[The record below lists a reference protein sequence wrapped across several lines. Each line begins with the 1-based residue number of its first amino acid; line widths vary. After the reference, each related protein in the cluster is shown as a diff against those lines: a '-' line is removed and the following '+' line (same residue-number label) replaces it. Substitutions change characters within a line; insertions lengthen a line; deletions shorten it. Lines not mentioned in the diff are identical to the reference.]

1 MTFFFI
7 DYEIENLKIL
17 QENIWKK
24 LFGSRLWMIISYY
37 GKDTSIIQDILMIS

>member
-17 QENIWKK
+17 QENIWKNSLEVDWRK
-24 LFGSRLWMIISYY
+24 NIEFLNSELENT
-37 GKDTSIIQDILMIS
+37 KH